1 MEVQPGAPPLQG
13 SAVPFLKLAGVEK
26 KLGDFFLCIEKLVVP
41 GPGIYGLVGP
51 NGSGKST
58 LAKLLTALIE
68 PDRGS
73 IETGGLDPRDITLLS
88 RKPYMMDDTVYNNL
102 VYPLRLRN
110 IKPDPEL
117 IAGNLERMGFSGRG
131 KQKARSLSGGE
142 QQKLAFLRALI
153 FKPRLIIVDEA
164 MTALDIDS
172 LDLFEGMILEGQK
185 KDPIIWIF
193 ISHQM
198 PHIRRLCSYIF
209 FMYSGRIETEG
220 SAEDFFS
227 LDRKGTG
234 PSNLQAGPSGSH
246 LRQYLRS
253 YGGGIE

>member
-1 MEVQPGAPPLQG
+1 MVLT
-13 SAVPFLKLAGVEK
+13 GVEK
-26 KLGDFFLCIEKLVVP
+26 KLGDFSLRVGRLAIP

-58 LAKLLTALIE
+58 LAKLMAGVLE
-68 PDRGS
+68 PDRGD
-73 IETGGLDPRDITLLS
+73 IDTEGLGPRDITLLT

-102 VYPLRLRN
+102 VYPLRLRK

-117 IAGNLERMGFSGRG
+117 SAAFLDRMGFSRRG

-153 FKPRLIIVDEA
+153 FKPRFIIIDEA

-172 LDLFEGMILEGQK
+172 LDLFEKTILDEQQRE
-185 KDPIIWIF
+185 PVTWLI

-198 PHIRRLCSYIF
+198 PHIRRLCGHVF
-209 FMYSGRIETEG
+209 FMYNGEIETQG

-227 LDRKGTG
+227 LPPNPLTG
-234 PSNLQAGPSGSH
+234 SSCQH
-246 LRQYLRS
+246 LGQYLRS
-253 YGGGIE
+253 YGGGMQPPESDFRIGETR